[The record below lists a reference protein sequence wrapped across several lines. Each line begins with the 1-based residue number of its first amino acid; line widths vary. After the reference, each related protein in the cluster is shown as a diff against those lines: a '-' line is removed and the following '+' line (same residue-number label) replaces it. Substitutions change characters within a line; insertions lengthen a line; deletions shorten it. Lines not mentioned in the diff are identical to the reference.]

1 MIENGRWPSAQVAIA
16 GALYDKF
23 EVGSTQLP
31 GDFALPAVLVT
42 RLGGRDD
49 GKTDSAR
56 IQVIVIGET
65 EESTE
70 TLAEDIRHFLVDTR
84 PIRGAGLLLDGATT
98 EVAPH
103 RVPYP
108 DPQVSEY
115 LAVYVVTSR
124 RG

>member
-1 MIENGRWPSAQVAIA
+1 MIQNGRWPSVQKALVA
-16 GALYDKF
+16 ALYAQF
-23 EVGSTQLP
+23 GYGSTRIDSFDELP
-31 GDFALPAVLVT
+31 VVQVT
-42 RLGGRDD
+42 RLGGFDD

-56 IQVIVIGET
+56 IQVIVVAADED
-65 EESTE
+65 EAE
-70 TLAEDIRHFLVDTR
+70 TLAEDIRHYLVDTR

-115 LAVYVVTSR
+115 LAVYVVTAR